1 MDLAKIYLEE
11 DLFPKDITSWIER
24 PYGFLFYNDENK
36 ESYDSNHALVFRN
49 RVTELDQVLED
60 IVQFYSEKGIRPSIY
75 QSIAD
80 DGYFEHISDEL
91 TRHGFSFWTE
101 PQSYMVL
108 LGENKIQPNP
118 NITVQKVTRWD
129 DAFATHIFE
138 AAGESWEIDVAKKA
152 LDKANTLFF
161 VAYDNSVPVGMTHC
175 HVADGVCRVDYLL
188 VATNCRNK
196 GVGRALIHYFVEYC
210 VQNHIENCYLWPDGE
225 TAANIYQEAGFR
237 TVAVKQAGRAVARKE
252 EIDELLMLRIQST
265 K

>member
-101 PQSYMVL
+101 PQNYMVL

-138 AAGESWEIDVAKKA
+138 AAGEPWEIDVAKKA

-225 TAANIYQEAGFR
+225 TAANIYREAGFR

-252 EIDELLMLRIQST
+252 E
-265 K
+265 

>member
-101 PQSYMVL
+101 PQNYMVL

-138 AAGESWEIDVAKKA
+138 AAGEPWEIDVAKKA

-225 TAANIYQEAGFR
+225 TAEKIYQEAGFR

-252 EIDELLMLRIQST
+252 E
-265 K
+265 

>member
-101 PQSYMVL
+101 PQNYMVL

-118 NITVQKVTRWD
+118 NITVQKVTRWY

-138 AAGESWEIDVAKKA
+138 AAGEPWEIDVAKKA

-252 EIDELLMLRIQST
+252 E
-265 K
+265 

>member
-60 IVQFYSEKGIRPSIY
+60 IVQFYSEKGIRPSLY

-101 PQSYMVL
+101 PQNYMVL

-138 AAGESWEIDVAKKA
+138 AAGEPWEIDVARKA

-252 EIDELLMLRIQST
+252 E
-265 K
+265 

>member
-60 IVQFYSEKGIRPSIY
+60 IVQFYSEKGIRTSIY

-101 PQSYMVL
+101 PQNYMVL

-138 AAGESWEIDVAKKA
+138 AAGEPWEIDVARKA

-252 EIDELLMLRIQST
+252 E
-265 K
+265 

>member
-101 PQSYMVL
+101 PQNYMVL

-138 AAGESWEIDVAKKA
+138 AAGEPWEIDVAKKA

-196 GVGRALIHYFVEYC
+196 GVGRALIHYYVEYC

-252 EIDELLMLRIQST
+252 E
-265 K
+265 

>member
-101 PQSYMVL
+101 PQNYMVL

-138 AAGESWEIDVAKKA
+138 AAGEPWEIDVARKA

-175 HVADGVCRVDYLL
+175 HVADGVCRLDYLL

-252 EIDELLMLRIQST
+252 E
-265 K
+265 

>member
-101 PQSYMVL
+101 PQNYMVL

-138 AAGESWEIDVAKKA
+138 AAGEPWEIDVAKKA

-225 TAANIYQEAGFR
+225 TAANIYQEGGFR
-237 TVAVKQAGRAVARKE
+237 TAAVKQAGRAVARKE
-252 EIDELLMLRIQST
+252 E
-265 K
+265 

>member
-101 PQSYMVL
+101 PQNYMVL

-138 AAGESWEIDVAKKA
+138 PAGEPWEIDVAKKA

-252 EIDELLMLRIQST
+252 E
-265 K
+265 

>member
-101 PQSYMVL
+101 PQNYMVL
-108 LGENKIQPNP
+108 LGVNKIQPNP

-138 AAGESWEIDVAKKA
+138 AAGEPWEIDVAKKA
-152 LDKANTLFF
+152 LDKANTLSF

-210 VQNHIENCYLWPDGE
+210 VQNHIENCYLWPDGK

-252 EIDELLMLRIQST
+252 E
-265 K
+265 

>member
-80 DGYFEHISDEL
+80 DGYFEHFSDEL

-101 PQSYMVL
+101 PQNYMVL

-138 AAGESWEIDVAKKA
+138 AAGEPWEIDVAKKA

-252 EIDELLMLRIQST
+252 E
-265 K
+265 

>member
-101 PQSYMVL
+101 PQNYMVL

-138 AAGESWEIDVAKKA
+138 AAGEPWEIDVARKA
-152 LDKANTLFF
+152 LAKANTLLF

-252 EIDELLMLRIQST
+252 E
-265 K
+265 

>member
-1 MDLAKIYLEE
+1 MDLSKIYIEE
-11 DLFPKDITSWIER
+11 DLFPKEITNWIER

-36 ESYDSNHALVFRN
+36 DSYDSNHALVFRD
-49 RVTELDQVLED
+49 RVTDLNQVLED
-60 IVQFYSEKGIRPSIY
+60 IVQLYSEKGIRPSIY
-75 QSIAD
+75 QSITD
-80 DGYFEHISDEL
+80 DGYFEQISYEL
-91 TRHGFSFWTE
+91 TRHGFDFWTE
-101 PQSYMVL
+101 PQNYMVL

-138 AAGESWEIDVAKKA
+138 AAGEPWEIDVAKKA

-252 EIDELLMLRIQST
+252 E
-265 K
+265 

>member
-101 PQSYMVL
+101 PQNYMVL

-138 AAGESWEIDVAKKA
+138 AAGEPWEIDVARKA

-225 TAANIYQEAGFR
+225 TAANIYQEAGFW

-252 EIDELLMLRIQST
+252 E
-265 K
+265 

>member
-91 TRHGFSFWTE
+91 TRHGFIFWTE
-101 PQSYMVL
+101 PQNYMVL

-138 AAGESWEIDVAKKA
+138 AAGEPWEIDVAKKA

-188 VATNCRNK
+188 VATDCRNK

-210 VQNHIENCYLWPDGE
+210 VQNNIENCYLWPDGE
-225 TAANIYQEAGFR
+225 TVAKIYQEAGFR
-237 TVAVKQAGRAVARKE
+237 VVATKQAGRAVYR
-252 EIDELLMLRIQST
+252 T
-265 K
+265 H

>member
-91 TRHGFSFWTE
+91 IRHGFSFWTE
-101 PQSYMVL
+101 PQNYMVL

-118 NITVQKVTRWD
+118 NINVQKVTRWD

-138 AAGESWEIDVAKKA
+138 AAGEPWEIDVARKA

-252 EIDELLMLRIQST
+252 E
-265 K
+265 

>member
-101 PQSYMVL
+101 PQNYMVL

-138 AAGESWEIDVAKKA
+138 AAGEPWEIDVARKA

-237 TVAVKQAGRAVARKE
+237 TVAVKQAGRAVARQE
-252 EIDELLMLRIQST
+252 E
-265 K
+265 

>member
-101 PQSYMVL
+101 PQNYMVL

-138 AAGESWEIDVAKKA
+138 AAGEPWEIDVAKKA

-237 TVAVKQAGRAVARKE
+237 TVAVKQADRAVARKE
-252 EIDELLMLRIQST
+252 E
-265 K
+265 